1 MHGRL
6 QGAELLDHTRMHAE
20 SQTMVIALA
29 PSAQVHRLTT
39 ASAGESLSLVTRWT
53 SISPSC
59 WVSAA
64 RKAFSLVS

>member
-1 MHGRL
+1 
-6 QGAELLDHTRMHAE
+6 
-20 SQTMVIALA
+20 MVIALA